1 MNKRNFDEK
10 ELIDLLKET
19 GLDTPDPGFS
29 QRLSQMV
36 VHSCRRNTVVE
47 TRTEKWL
54 GKIILGVLVIF
65 NLAFFYYLS
74 PFSVDAVLFTAT
86 AAFVAG
92 LWILIVLVKKLLAGS
107 GSKFEP

>member
-10 ELIDLLKET
+10 ELLDLLKET

-29 QRLSQMV
+29 QRLSQLV
-36 VHSCRRNTVVE
+36 VQSYRRNAVVE

-54 GKIILGVLVIF
+54 GKIILSVLVIF
-65 NLAFFYYLS
+65 NLAFLYYLN
-74 PFSVDAVLFTAT
+74 PFSIDASLFTAI

-92 LWILIVLVKKLLAGS
+92 FWILIALVKKLLAGS
-107 GSKFEP
+107 YAG